1 LFMKERR
8 HPFPGQRAGRLPA
21 LMLSFTFSIGFILH
35 LLLFATA
42 PMVSIIM
49 EEMSLSHA
57 EFGMVYSASML
68 SLILFRIPWGL
79 FGDRK
84 GYLVSLRIALP
95 LIAASSLA
103 RTFSPNFPTLL
114 ASQIFLGLGLASVFP
129 CLPMIVK
136 EWAGE
141 KSLGLATGV
150 YISGFAAGNAAALG
164 ITPPLLGA
172 MGWRSVLLLYSCL
185 AVVLSLLW
193 WGWAKSSIKG
203 TAGIQREG
211 FKKVI
216 KDPLVWVLLLF
227 MSSAMGSYD
236 TLATWMPKVLEMKN
250 FSLALASLLP
260 LGFLLAGPV
269 VGWTSDRWMD
279 RKKIVLLLGI
289 FSGASIAG
297 INFAPLPLLPVC
309 IFLAGFSTM
318 GVLTITLAV
327 PAKQER
333 FSSSIGTVIGL
344 ISSLGNVGPLFMPVV
359 FGWLIDLTGT
369 FESSVSFVALV
380 AGATFLLGAGGVQG
394 ARPKSS

>member
-1 LFMKERR
+1 MSGRNPLSSN
-8 HPFPGQRAGRLPA
+8 QRAGRLPG
-21 LMLSFTFSIGFILH
+21 LMLSFTFFIGFILH

-49 EEMSLSHA
+49 EEMNLSHA

-68 SLILFRIPWGL
+68 SLIIFRIPWGI

-84 GYLVSLRIALP
+84 GYLLSLRVALP

-103 RTFSPNFPTLL
+103 RTFSPNFPFLL
-114 ASQIFLGLGLASVFP
+114 GSQIFLGLGLASVFP

-136 EWAGE
+136 EWSRG
-141 KSLGLATGV
+141 KSLGFATGV

-164 ITPPLLGA
+164 ITPPLLAG

-185 AVVLSLLW
+185 SVVLSLLW
-193 WGWAKSSIKG
+193 WGWAKSSIIG
-203 TAGIQREG
+203 TIRIRRNGLT
-211 FKKVI
+211 KVI

-250 FSLALASLLP
+250 IPGALASLLP
-260 LGFLLAGPV
+260 LGFFFAGPV
-269 VGWTSDRWMD
+269 VGWMSDRLRD
-279 RKKIVLLLGI
+279 RKKLVFILGL
-289 FSGASIAG
+289 FSAGSIAG
-297 INFAPLPLLPVC
+297 INFAPLPYLPVC

-318 GVLTITLAV
+318 GVLTLTLAL
-327 PAKQER
+327 PAEIER

-344 ISSLGNVGPLFMPVV
+344 VSSLGNMGPLIMPVV
-359 FGWLIDLTGT
+359 FGWLIDLTRT
-369 FESSVSFVALV
+369 FQASVFFVALV
-380 AGATFLLGAGGVQG
+380 AGATFLLGAGGVRG
-394 ARPKSS
+394 SRAK

>member
-1 LFMKERR
+1 MSGRNPLSSN
-8 HPFPGQRAGRLPA
+8 QRAGYLPG
-21 LMLSFTFSIGFILH
+21 LMLSFTFSIGVILH

-49 EEMSLSHA
+49 EEMNLSHA

-84 GYLVSLRIALP
+84 GYLLSLRIALP

-103 RTFSPNFPTLL
+103 RTFSPNFVILL
-114 ASQIFLGLGLASVFP
+114 VSQISLGLGLASVFP

-136 EWAGE
+136 EWSGG
-141 KSLGLATGV
+141 KSLGLATGI

-164 ITPPLLGA
+164 ITPHLLPS
-172 MGWRSVLLLYSCL
+172 MNWRPILFLYSCL

-193 WGWAKSSIKG
+193 WGWAKSCLKG
-203 TAGIQREG
+203 TVGVQGES
-211 FKKVI
+211 FKKVM

-236 TLATWMPKVLEMKN
+236 TLATWMPKVLEMKK
-250 FSLALASLLP
+250 FPQTLASLLP
-260 LGFLLAGPV
+260 LGFFFAGPA
-269 VGWTSDRWMD
+269 VGWVSDRLKD
-279 RKKIVLLLGI
+279 RKKLVLLLGV
-289 FSGASIAG
+289 FSAASITG
-297 INFAPLPLLPVC
+297 INYAPLPYLPVC

-318 GVLTITLAV
+318 GVLTIILAV
-327 PAKQER
+327 PAKMER

-344 ISSLGNVGPLFMPVV
+344 ISSLGNMGPMVMPIV

-369 FESSVSFVALV
+369 FRASVFFVALV
-380 AGATFLLGAGGVQG
+380 AGATFLLGAGGMQDSR
-394 ARPKSS
+394 AK

>member
-1 LFMKERR
+1 MKELD
-8 HPFPGQRAGRLPA
+8 HPFPGRGAGRLPG

-49 EEMSLSHA
+49 EEMNLSHA

-68 SLILFRIPWGL
+68 SLIIFRIPWGL

-103 RTFSPNFPTLL
+103 RTFSPNFPILL
-114 ASQIFLGLGLASVFP
+114 VSQIFLGLGLASVFP
-129 CLPMIVK
+129 CLPMLAK
-136 EWAGE
+136 EWSRG

-164 ITPPLLGA
+164 ITPLLLAG

-203 TAGIQREG
+203 TAGIHRES
-211 FKKVI
+211 FKKII
-216 KDPLVWVLLLF
+216 KDPLVWVLLLL

-236 TLATWMPKVLEMKN
+236 TLATWMPKVLEMKK
-250 FSLALASLLP
+250 FPRVLASLLP
-260 LGFLLAGPV
+260 LGFFFAGPV
-269 VGWTSDRWMD
+269 VGWVSDRFRD
-279 RKKIVLLLGI
+279 RKKLVLVLGV
-289 FSGASIAG
+289 FSAASIMG
-297 INFAPLPLLPVC
+297 ISFSPLAYLPVS
-309 IFLAGFSTM
+309 IFFAGFTTM
-318 GVLTITLAV
+318 GVLTITLAL
-327 PAKQER
+327 PAKLEK
-333 FSSSIGTVIGL
+333 FSSSIGTLIGL
-344 ISSLGNVGPLFMPVV
+344 ISSLGNAGPLVMPVV

-369 FESSVSFVALV
+369 FQASLFFVALV
-380 AGATFLLGAGGVQG
+380 AGATFLLGAGGVQVSRG
-394 ARPKSS
+394 K